1 VVRIINESITGQ
13 ALICILN
20 ELEIVEK
27 YLLPQRADK
36 WVKNI
41 LLGTMLE
48 YSKSI
53 ENPYILKLKKGN

>member
-1 VVRIINESITGQ
+1 MVRIINESITGQ